1 MTSTPDDH
9 TGSDH
14 PGSDHPGSDHP
25 AADHPAADHTGSDH
39 TVLDGPALE
48 NEEMRRGTQDLQSSE
63 AKIDQAREHAHDVA
77 RATEPAAERSGPS

>member
-14 PGSDHPGSDHP
+14 PGSDHP
-25 AADHPAADHTGSDH
+25 AADHPGSDH